1 MRILS
6 VLSLTILV
14 LFFSLHTIFAQTD
27 EFTYEKAYQ
36 DYVYMIDLY
45 QNAHGEYLLAKA
57 QYAQA
62 QTLAS
67 QSKAQLATVNMLAA
81 RDDVVITYLR
91 ALRMRLVEEKSADA
105 QTKNSLFARID
116 ADIAWFENHKD
127 TIPSAG
133 TLDDLESDS
142 QEAANK
148 FMFTQRL
155 TYETLGFIPYYKLKN
170 TREDMT
176 DVLSEVKNKIQ
187 DIRQKGDHDVAF
199 AERWVLETENKLIR
213 ALDKEVEAQNLVFQ
227 IQTQSSQATGKS
239 QYENVLKRL
248 QEANQYLREANSY
261 MVEII
266 KQIKTK

>member
-1 MRILS
+1 MRKLS
-6 VLSLTILV
+6 ALGLSTFV
-14 LFFSLHTIFAQTD
+14 LFFSFHMVFAEEE

-36 DYVYMIDLY
+36 DYVYMTDLY
-45 QNAHGEYLLAKA
+45 QDAHGEYLLAKA
-57 QYAQA
+57 QYSQA
-62 QTLAS
+62 QTLTS

-91 ALRMRLVEEKSADA
+91 ALRMRLLEEDA
-105 QTKNSLFARID
+105 VDIQAKNSLFARID

-133 TLDDLESDS
+133 TLNDLESDS
-142 QEAANK
+142 EEAYDR

-155 TYETLGFIPYYKLKN
+155 TYETLSLIPYYKLKS

-176 DVLSEVKNKIQ
+176 AVLNETKGKIQ
-187 DIRQKGDHDVAF
+187 EIRQKGDHDVAF

-227 IQTQSSQATGKS
+227 IQSQSSRETGKS
-239 QYENVLKRL
+239 QYENVLTHL
-248 QEANQYLREANSY
+248 LEANQYLREANSY
-261 MVEII
+261 MIEII